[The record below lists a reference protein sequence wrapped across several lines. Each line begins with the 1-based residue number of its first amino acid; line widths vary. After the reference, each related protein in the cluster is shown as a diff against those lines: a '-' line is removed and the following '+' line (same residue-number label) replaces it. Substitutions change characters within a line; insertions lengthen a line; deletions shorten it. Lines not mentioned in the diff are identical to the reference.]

1 MSTTNEIMGLIIQVC
16 DFPATEI
23 EIRRFC
29 LSKGVPAPEINYAM
43 DQALAFGWITLL
55 DPEEPQAQYAATK
68 MGRNSQDALQKP
80 ERAPSSDSSIP
91 ESCSWDDL
99 WNLRAKKI
107 REAAQTKWDAQHNK
121 GDSHD

>member
-1 MSTTNEIMGLIIQVC
+1 
-16 DFPATEI
+16 
-23 EIRRFC
+23 
-29 LSKGVPAPEINYAM
+29 
-43 DQALAFGWITLL
+43 
-55 DPEEPQAQYAATK
+55 
-68 MGRNSQDALQKP
+68 MGRNSQDSLQKP

-91 ESCSWDDL
+91 EACSWDDL

>member
-1 MSTTNEIMGLIIQVC
+1 MSTTNEIMSLIVQAC

-68 MGRNSQDALQKP
+68 MGRNSQDALRKP
-80 ERAPSSDSSIP
+80 ERAPSSDNYTGEI
-91 ESCSWDDL
+91 EL
-99 WNLRAKKI
+99 VG
-107 REAAQTKWDAQHNK
+107 EAAAETTSRILAHQARRFEALAGVEND
-121 GDSHD
+121 